1 MGSRFQRSV
10 ELAKQSWAVLKTDK
24 ELLLIPIV
32 GFVVTVLVGI
42 LAGAGIFLTLH
53 ETTQLTTSS
62 VSGSYQATTLEPT
75 PFTFV
80 VGAVGLYLLTFVSI
94 FFSAVL
100 VAGAYERLTGGDP
113 TLGSAFSRAA
123 SRLPQIMGWTVLA
136 GTVNLVIQ
144 QIESRGIAGAVIGG
158 LFDAAWRIAT
168 WLAIPVIVIEGNGPW
183 SSLKRAASL
192 FKQTWGENLIAQAGF
207 GVIGFLAFL
216 PGILLAV
223 GLGAL
228 VPVAGVLL
236 GVIWLCV
243 VATVLS
249 ALTGI
254 FKTALYLY
262 ATGHQNPWFDQQL
275 MAASFGP
282 KTGFRR

>member
-1 MGSRFQRSV
+1 MGRFQRSV

-24 ELLLIPIV
+24 ELMVIPVV
-32 GFVVTVLVGI
+32 GFLVTVVVGVLVG
-42 LAGAGIFLTLH
+42 AGVFLTLH
-53 ETTQLTTSS
+53 ESTQLTTNSL
-62 VSGSYQATTLEPT
+62 GGTYEATTLEPS
-75 PFTFV
+75 PVTFV

-100 VAGAYERLTGGDP
+100 VAGAYERLTGGNP
-113 TLGSAFSRAA
+113 SLGSAFSRAA

-136 GTVNLVIQ
+136 GTVNLILS
-144 QIESRGIAGAVIGG
+144 QIENRGIIGAVVGN
-158 LFDAAWRIAT
+158 LFEAAWRVAT
-168 WLAIPVIVIEGNGPW
+168 WLAVPVIIVEGPGPW
-183 SSLKRAASL
+183 TSLKRAATL

-207 GVIGFLAFL
+207 GLIGFLAFL

-282 KTGFRR
+282 KTGLRR